1 MINPDLTINDSN
13 TDALLSE
20 LLSLARCEQ
29 TFPCCC
35 VRAMHSWQIKKFQ
48 VDGATLAF
56 PLRGTFRY
64 REQDAWFCVP
74 PGEMLILPNARSIDI
89 ACTPDSQSGEFIALT
104 LFLTEDQLQAARLLL
119 RALPPAE
126 TGKIAAEPLATFSA
140 PLSRWAAFMRA
151 GNRTLAIH
159 AMLEIVIRLFEIG
172 HYGLLRQQAPGIA
185 MTIRAMVSDDP
196 AHNWRT
202 EDIEER
208 LNISGATLRRRLAA
222 EKTTLSVVITDA
234 RIADALQL
242 LMTTRIPIKSVAA
255 RVGYAS
261 VASFSRQFSKRYGAE
276 PSVFR

>member
-1 MINPDLTINDSN
+1 M
-13 TDALLSE
+13 
-20 LLSLARCEQ
+20 
-29 TFPCCC
+29 
-35 VRAMHSWQIKKFQ
+35 
-48 VDGATLAF
+48 
-56 PLRGTFRY
+56 
-64 REQDAWFCVP
+64 
-74 PGEMLILPNARSIDI
+74 
-89 ACTPDSQSGEFIALT
+89 
-104 LFLTEDQLQAARLLL
+104 
-119 RALPPAE
+119 
-126 TGKIAAEPLATFSA
+126 
-140 PLSRWAAFMRA
+140 
-151 GNRTLAIH
+151 
-159 AMLEIVIRLFEIG
+159 
-172 HYGLLRQQAPGIA
+172 
-185 MTIRAMVSDDP
+185 SDDP